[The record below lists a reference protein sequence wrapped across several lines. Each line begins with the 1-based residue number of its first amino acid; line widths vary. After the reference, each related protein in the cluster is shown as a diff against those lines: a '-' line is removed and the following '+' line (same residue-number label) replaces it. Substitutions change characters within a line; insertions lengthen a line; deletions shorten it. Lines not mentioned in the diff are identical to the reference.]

1 MRFLP
6 RSLLWRTVLLLAL
19 LLAVSHIAWIA
30 IFRYAQREPRAH
42 QVAQQIVSVV
52 VLTRAALISAEPA
65 KRLALLRDLSSE
77 EGIQVYPARDNES
90 IADLPDRPGLKIIA
104 REVRDR
110 LGPDTRISLA
120 RDGVPGVW
128 VSFPID
134 DDDYWVMLPRTRI
147 ERQEPWLWAGLGVFV
162 VLLSLAGAI
171 VIVSRVNR
179 PLRALA
185 RAAGDIGR
193 GREAPP
199 VPEQGP
205 TEITAV
211 TKAFNQ
217 MASDLQRTDRERAL
231 MLAGVSHDL
240 RTPLSRIRLGVEM
253 LDERLDPALTQGM
266 VQDIEEIDAV
276 INQFLDFARGGAEG
290 DALTPDAD
298 LDALIANVV
307 ERYRTKGADVTFA
320 PGALPRLP
328 LRTLA
333 IGRLLGNLI
342 NNALRHAKTTVEI
355 TTHVEGGHAVVS
367 VCDRGPGIPAADSE
381 RMLQPF
387 TRLSTARTDSGSG
400 LGLAIV
406 ERIARMHQGR
416 VELRPRA
423 GGGLEARVSLPLA
436 PTAH

>member
-19 LLAVSHIAWIA
+19 LLAVSHIAWIS

-42 QVAQQIVSVV
+42 QVAQQIVSIV
-52 VLTRAALISAEPA
+52 VLTRAALISAEPG

-77 EGIQVYPARDNES
+77 EGIQVYPSRDNET
-90 IADLPDRPGLKIIA
+90 IDDLPDRPGLRLIA
-104 REVRDR
+104 EEVRNR
-110 LGPDTRISLA
+110 LGGNTRITLS
-120 RDGVPGVW
+120 RDGVSGVW

-134 DDDYWVMLPRTRI
+134 DDEYWVMLPRTRI

-162 VLLSLAGAI
+162 VLLSLAGAA

-185 RAAGDIGR
+185 RAAGEIGR
-193 GREAPP
+193 GRETPP
-199 VPEQGP
+199 VPEKDP
-205 TEITAV
+205 VEIASV
-211 TKAFNQ
+211 AKAFNQ
-217 MASDLQRTDRERAL
+217 MAADLQRTDRERAL

-253 LDERLDPALTQGM
+253 LDDRLDPALTKGM
-266 VQDIEEIDAV
+266 VQDVEEIDTV

-290 DALTPDAD
+290 DPLTPDAD
-298 LDALIANVV
+298 LDALVAHVA
-307 ERYRTKGADVTFA
+307 ERYRAKGADITFT
-320 PGALPRLP
+320 PGALPHLP

-342 NNALRHAKTTVEI
+342 NNALRHAKTPVEI
-355 TTHVEGGHAVVS
+355 ETRVEDRNAIVS
-367 VCDRGPGIPAADSE
+367 VSDRGPGIPDADAE

-406 ERIARMHQGR
+406 ERIARMHGGT
-416 VELRPRA
+416 VKLLARA
-423 GGGLEARVSLPLA
+423 GGGLEARVSLPLTPVA
-436 PTAH
+436 P

>member
-1 MRFLP
+1 VRFLP